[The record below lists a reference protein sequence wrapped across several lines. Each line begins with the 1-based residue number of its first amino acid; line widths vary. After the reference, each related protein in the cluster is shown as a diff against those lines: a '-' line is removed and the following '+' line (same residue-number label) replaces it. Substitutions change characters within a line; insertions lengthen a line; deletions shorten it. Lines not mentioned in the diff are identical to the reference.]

1 MQHLGPRLYGPLAI
15 MQTIYLNRLAPD
27 VRTFAEELEQAI
39 GFEIVVKV
47 NRHKPRCA
55 SDEPGGLECEV
66 DQSGAKILIPEPDWF
81 PDGSVLH
88 ELIHIRRF
96 LVEGIPL
103 LVDNEAHERWNPCVS
118 TAVTYHDNCMEHLII
133 VPEELRLRPA
143 RQAHWERATKQV
155 WDTLAADGTHEIDR
169 RQGALANW
177 MFIRHVMPGSAAR
190 AFAMGVLD
198 RFGFRESAEGFFEAL
213 VPVLSNKEQLV
224 RVWFEH
230 LNIPLET
237 ASLLYLKGAS
247 RKETLGQVL
256 GARWGVGAA

>member
-1 MQHLGPRLYGPLAI
+1 
-15 MQTIYLNRLAPD
+15 MQTDYLNRLAPD

-47 NRHKPRCA
+47 NHHKPRRA

-66 DQSGAKILIPEPDWF
+66 DQSGARILIPEPGWF

-88 ELIHIRRF
+88 ELFHIRRF

-133 VPEELRLRPA
+133 VPEELRRRPE
-143 RQAHWERATKQV
+143 RRAHWERAMTQV
-155 WDTLAADGTHEIDR
+155 WETLSADGTHEIDR

-177 MFIRHVMPGSAAR
+177 VFIQHVMPGSAAR
-190 AFAMGVLD
+190 TSALAVLD
-198 RFGFRESAEGFFEAL
+198 RFDFRESAEGFFEAL
-213 VPVLSNKEQLV
+213 VPALTDKEQLV
-224 RVWFEH
+224 RVWFEY
-230 LNIPLET
+230 LNIPLEM
-237 ASLLYLKGAS
+237 ASLRYLNAWGGLC
-247 RKETLGQVL
+247 RETPLT
-256 GARWGVGAA
+256 